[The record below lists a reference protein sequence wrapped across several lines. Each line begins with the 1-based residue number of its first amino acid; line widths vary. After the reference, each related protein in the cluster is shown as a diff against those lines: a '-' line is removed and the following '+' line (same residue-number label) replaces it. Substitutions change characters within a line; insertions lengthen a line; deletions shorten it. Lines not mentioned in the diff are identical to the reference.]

1 MEAKLT
7 DSPVLEKRIRLPEP
21 DMSNITVLTRQ
32 LPNEPILPWHHY
44 DSPWLDSE
52 EELLDEEAEAA
63 ADEAEGDSEDSE
75 QLECAQTDISQQ
87 QDIA

>member
-7 DSPVLEKRIRLPEP
+7 NSPVLEKRIRLPEP

-52 EELLDEEAEAA
+52 EELLEEAEAA
-63 ADEAEGDSEDSE
+63 ADEAGDSEDSE
-75 QLECAQTDISQQ
+75 QLECVQTDISQQ
-87 QDIA
+87 QDVA